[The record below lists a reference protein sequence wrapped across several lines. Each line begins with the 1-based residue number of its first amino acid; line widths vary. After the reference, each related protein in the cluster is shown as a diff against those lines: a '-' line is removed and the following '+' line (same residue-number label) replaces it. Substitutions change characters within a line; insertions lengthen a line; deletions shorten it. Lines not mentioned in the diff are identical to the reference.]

1 MTLKNILS
9 SFIFFLFLNT
19 SSLPAEEVLKKAP
32 PKEKTQSTP
41 KKTPEQL
48 ALEKIQEET
57 KKLQAE
63 EDLKLLKFRQSI
75 ASEKQKLEALEVKA
89 ALEKKEKEN
98 SKKAQQEDF
107 EKIDLELMA
116 SQQKHKLATQ
126 KLKEEIELLALD
138 NQLLLEKYKKESQAL
153 ADTQLKANMEREILL
168 SAQILSEIKNKELEQ
183 NLKFR
188 TQNDAW
194 NSHTNKEIE
203 YPLNPI
209 GNGILRISDRR
220 IELNGVIIYGV
231 ADYITERI
239 HFFNNKSKTA
249 PIFIVIG
256 RSPGGSVMEGYR
268 ILKAMASSEA
278 PIHVLVKSF
287 AASMSAVIT
296 SLADQSYAYDNAI
309 ILHHQL
315 SGVKYGNVAEQ
326 KKSLELFQEWG
337 RRLHE
342 PVAKKM
348 GISLDSFYKKM
359 YEHDPMGNWEEFADK
374 AQKLRW
380 VNHIVDRVQ
389 EESFNENPNTE
400 SYLAKKKTEQMNFA
414 IWNGKNIDEKGK
426 AKAQMSL
433 PKLDAFDFYFIHNN
447 EQYQW

>member
-9 SFIFFLFLNT
+9 SFIFFLFFNT
-19 SSLPAEEVLKKAP
+19 SSLPAEEALKKSPQKQQPQA
-32 PKEKTQSTP
+32 TP
-41 KKTPEQL
+41 KKTLEEL
-48 ALEKIQEET
+48 ALEKIQQET

-63 EDLKLLKFRQSI
+63 EDLKSLKFRQSL
-75 ASEKQKLEALEVKA
+75 ASDKQKLEALEIKA

-98 SKKAQQEDF
+98 SKKNQQEDL
-107 EKIDLELMA
+107 EKIDLELLA

-126 KLKEEIELLALD
+126 KLKEEIELLSLE
-138 NQLLLEKYKKESQAL
+138 NQLLLEKYKKESQEL
-153 ADTQLKANMEREILL
+153 ADIQLRENMKREELL
-168 SAQILSEIKNKELEQ
+168 SAQILSDIKSKELEQ
-183 NLKFR
+183 NLKIR
-188 TQNDAW
+188 MQNELW

-209 GNGILRISDRR
+209 GNGVLRISDRR

-315 SGVKYGNVAEQ
+315 SGLKYGNVAEQ

-348 GISLDSFYKKM
+348 GISLDTFYKKM
-359 YEHDPMGNWEEFADK
+359 YENDPMGNWEEFADK
-374 AQKLRW
+374 AKELRW
-380 VNHIVDRVQ
+380 IDHLVDRVQ

-400 SYLAKKKTEQMNFA
+400 SYLVKKKTEQMNFA
-414 IWNGKNIDEKGK
+414 LWNGKNIDDKGK
-426 AKAQMSL
+426 TKAQMSL
-433 PKLDAFDFYFIHNN
+433 PQLDAFDFYFIHNN